1 MSICWEA
8 CDAALQRPCYWGW
21 LECPPSRRLYNRGAS
36 QLYDD
41 FVKWASFH
49 SSEFRLKL
57 TLLPHSE
64 YQTEALQGDRYSLSD
79 SVYARTGL
87 ILLYS
92 EICSDSR
99 SYSQYTV
106 TLYHK
111 HQYLFVVFESWQ
123 SNFDAERSAKR
134 RNVICKNGSLGP

>member
-1 MSICWEA
+1 M
-8 CDAALQRPCYWGW
+8 
-21 LECPPSRRLYNRGAS
+21 PSKPETVQPGSQPIIRRFRE
-36 QLYDD
+36 
-41 FVKWASFH
+41 VSFH
-49 SSEFRLKL
+49 GSEFRLKL

-111 HQYLFVVFESWQ
+111 HQYLFVVFES
-123 SNFDAERSAKR
+123 
-134 RNVICKNGSLGP
+134 